1 MLILLTV
8 ELFYTSLL
16 SLFLRLLYLACVYE
30 IGELYFLDIFPLN
43 FTFLIQSF
51 IFRKCC
57 LFIYKFQQSF
67 TWHNWFWGLF
77 AQILLFRLKF
87 IKVIW
92 GITQIAISSIL
103 YGFFFLKQQHW
114 KSIKFI
120 LRKKNGIL
128 KIFSLFEYKTF
139 LFHKIYVSN
148 EQYFE
153 IFLQI

>member
-16 SLFLRLLYLACVYE
+16 SLFLKLLYLACVYE

-67 TWHNWFWGLF
+67 TWRNWFWGLF

-120 LRKKNGIL
+120 LRKKIGIL